1 MKKLLILLLL
11 VPSLSWG
18 DELNKEDIILLCQS
32 EDRSLTDDVMIFNI
46 NGNYQVGFHNGNL
59 YEAKVSESMI
69 DLKSYSEYGE

>member
-46 NGNYQVGFHNGNL
+46 NGNY
-59 YEAKVSESMI
+59 
-69 DLKSYSEYGE
+69 